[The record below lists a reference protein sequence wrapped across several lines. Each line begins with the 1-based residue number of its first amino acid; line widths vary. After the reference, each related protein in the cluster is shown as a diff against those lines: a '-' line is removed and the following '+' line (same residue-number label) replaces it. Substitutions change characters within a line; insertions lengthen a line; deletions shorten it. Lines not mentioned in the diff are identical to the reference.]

1 MTDKEKAAKRL
12 IAMAHMVL
20 AEGDEEE
27 EVDPRFVEKVRS
39 LKKALPRLASKKR
52 RKLSQ
57 YGIGTIKGT
66 NTVEDLVN
74 ALMKVVSG

>member
-1 MTDKEKAAKRL
+1 MTKREE
-12 IAMAHMVL
+12 MASRLVKMATMIL
-20 AEGDEEE
+20 AQPEEDED
-27 EVDPRFVEKVRS
+27 VDPRFVEKVRS
-39 LKKALPRLASKKR
+39 LKKALSRLASKKR

-74 ALMKVVSG
+74 ALMKVSTG